1 MHRLYDRPGLV
12 ASLFFMGFFVAAAC
26 LAGEAVTLHVAP
38 DGDDRADGS
47 VDAPFATISRARDEI
62 RVLKSQDSDRNFT
75 VLIRGGTYTLREP
88 DTDGSDCFSM
98 K

>member
-1 MHRLYDRPGLV
+1 MKSAHRNSSRLIFFHSLLMTSMHLLYDRPGLV

-47 VDAPFATISRARDEI
+47 VDAPFATITRARDEI
-62 RVLKSQDSDRNFT
+62 RVLK
-75 VLIRGGTYTLREP
+75 
-88 DTDGSDCFSM
+88 
-98 K
+98 